1 MRTLD
6 DITNLDEESHH
17 VEELLN
23 ADVAIAILIKQIE
36 HLKKSMKY
44 KITVVVT
51 KTRLPFSY
59 NFEVFFDKSA
69 KYWAILPSKITLET
83 TDQAQSV

>member
-6 DITNLDEESHH
+6 GITNLNEESHH
-17 VEELLN
+17 VEELLD

-44 KITVVVT
+44 KISA
-51 KTRLPFSY
+51 KTRR
-59 NFEVFFDKSA
+59 DKSDEMNA
-69 KYWAILPSKITLET
+69 K
-83 TDQAQSV
+83 